1 MGPRKPAL
9 AMSLTSSDISE
20 LKQLHALIVD
30 DDPDILFLNKH
41 ALSDIG
47 IGHVD
52 GVNSVQAMFAYL
64 NNTETPVSLILMDVM
79 MPGANGIDG
88 VRQLSQHPTFSE
100 IPVIMLTTLNTSE
113 KLAEAFD
120 AGATDYMTKPFKYPE
135 LKARVLSILK
145 KQRAFDRLKA
155 DQNALLLQHQAL
167 KQRQRNLERNVYSD
181 GLTNIPNRR
190 AFNDGIE
197 RMWERSQKKQEPI
210 GVLLADVDY
219 FKRYND
225 IYGHQKGDECL
236 QQVANNLPA
245 LTADTLPARYGGEE
259 FAVVICGEKARFIQH
274 ISQQICERILA
285 LRIPHMGSELRP
297 YITLSIG
304 CTYYPNVENLSTET
318 LIKTADEALY
328 KAKQEGRNQVVF
340 YDAESSQGFSNSPV

>member
-1 MGPRKPAL
+1 
-9 AMSLTSSDISE
+9 MSSTPSDISN

-41 ALSDIG
+41 ALKDIG
-47 IGHVD
+47 LGHVE
-52 GVNSVQAMFAYL
+52 GVNSIQAMFTYL
-64 NNTETPVSLILMDVM
+64 NNTDIPVSLILMDVM
-79 MPGANGIDG
+79 MPDINGIDG
-88 VRQLSQHPTFSE
+88 VRQLSQHPAFSE
-100 IPVIMLTTLNTSE
+100 IPVVMLTTLNTSE
-113 KLAEAFD
+113 KLEEAFS
-120 AGATDYMTKPFKYPE
+120 AGATDYVTKPFKYPE
-135 LKARVLSILK
+135 LKARVLSVLK
-145 KQRAFDRLKA
+145 KQRAFDQLKA
-155 DQNALLLQHQAL
+155 DQSELILQHQLL
-167 KQRQRNLERNVYSD
+167 KSRQRDLERNVYSD

-190 AFNDGIE
+190 AFNDGLE
-197 RMWERSQKKQEPI
+197 RMWERSQKKREPI
-210 GVLLADVDY
+210 GILLADVDY

-259 FAVVICGEKARFIQH
+259 FAVVICGEKARFIQQ

-304 CTYYPNVENLSTET
+304 CTYYSKIENRSTEE

-340 YDAESSQGFSNSPV
+340 YDAESSPGFSHHEA